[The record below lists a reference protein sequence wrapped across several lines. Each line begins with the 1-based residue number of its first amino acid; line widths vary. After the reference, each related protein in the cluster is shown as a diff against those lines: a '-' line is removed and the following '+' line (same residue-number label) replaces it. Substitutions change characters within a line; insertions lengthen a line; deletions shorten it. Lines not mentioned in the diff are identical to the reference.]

1 MRKPHR
7 QPGPCPYAHMRME
20 NIMRKSSV
28 RKKSSWFLLVLVA
41 AASLGL
47 AWRWWGGE
55 NSFPGWSSSERN
67 INHCACWNYNQEIIA
82 QLLHEFLDKRYRWK
96 TLITMNI
103 LGVNHTDAA
112 RCSFLSRRIMAR
124 VNGFS
129 QTGKLKFRVKLF
141 ETQVVVDSYLAI
153 RWMISVGTWKPG
165 AQRFGDSGLLAGS
178 QTVSRNV
185 CSSHYPPRV
194 NIERNNNYCLIG
206 QCWLLPGMLYTLEQR
221 K

>member
-1 MRKPHR
+1 
-7 QPGPCPYAHMRME
+7 
-20 NIMRKSSV
+20 
-28 RKKSSWFLLVLVA
+28 
-41 AASLGL
+41 
-47 AWRWWGGE
+47 
-55 NSFPGWSSSERN
+55 
-67 INHCACWNYNQEIIA
+67 
-82 QLLHEFLDKRYRWK
+82 
-96 TLITMNI
+96 MNI

-206 QCWLLPGMLYTLEQR
+206 RVGFCRQCFTPSNKGSRNCPPGDNTNNNRSSDHASCTLCGNWGSFGRNFGLEAMQSVHI
-221 K
+221 KYELGAIL